1 MVKLDAELCGVIGRS
16 YIKELILKLGYL
28 TVVAGFCRLISQVDK
43 PAFILFP
50 SFCRLRL
57 ILF

>member
-43 PAFILFP
+43 PIEFEVSIGK
-50 SFCRLRL
+50 L
-57 ILF
+57 ILTLI